1 MTNFMDG
8 GSVSTFTAQF
18 IALGQAQNANSNNVK
33 SRYIMLGLK
42 NKKSF
47 IGKVQKIML
56 FEGDDFTSDV
66 YELLKKYS
74 TPSQSHEGGFDVNIS
89 AFKNSDEFKADPERW
104 GLLLNYPGGMTIEYK
119 FAKGLCYANNI
130 NGQPVVDKLGNH
142 VMKDSVSV
150 FCQVDFYTPGE
161 NGTMVPH
168 YIEPYSPSTQGQRI
182 ESKFFMTAVS
192 QNDNDGIYVAPVQQ
206 PTAQPT
212 QQAAAPQAAAQ
223 QPTQPTAPVQGNAA
237 GAAPAMPF

>member
-8 GSVSTFTAQF
+8 GSVSTFMAQF
-18 IALGQAQNANSNNVK
+18 IVLGQAQNENNNGVK

-74 TPSQSHEGGFDVNIS
+74 TPSSHAGGFDVNLS
-89 AFKNSDEFKADPERW
+89 TFKNSEEFKADPERW

-130 NGQPVVDKLGNH
+130 DGQPVVDKLGNH

-161 NGTMVPH
+161 NGAMVPH

-182 ESKFFMTAVS
+182 ESKFFMNAVS
-192 QNDNDGIYVAPVQQ
+192 NSNNDGIYVAPQPIVQQ
-206 PTAQPT
+206 ATV
-212 QQAAAPQAAAQ
+212 QQATAPQ
-223 QPTQPTAPVQGNAA
+223 APVQGNAA
-237 GAAPAMPF
+237 GQAPTMPF

>member
-8 GSVSTFTAQF
+8 GCVSTFTAQF
-18 IALGQAQNANSNNVK
+18 IALGQAQNENSNGVK

-74 TPSQSHEGGFDVNIS
+74 TPSQSHAGGFDVNIS

-104 GLLLNYPGGMTIEYK
+104 GLLLNYPGGMTVEYK

-130 NGQPVVDKLGNH
+130 DGQPVVDKLGNH

-182 ESKFFMTAVS
+182 ESKFFMTAV
-192 QNDNDGIYVAPVQQ
+192 DNSTDDGVYVAQQPIVQQ
-206 PTAQPT
+206 PTVQQPI
-212 QQAAAPQAAAQ
+212 QQAAAPQA
-223 QPTQPTAPVQGNAA
+223 PVQGNVA
-237 GAAPAMPF
+237 GEAPTMPF